1 MDKIIS
7 TFYIIGDAK
16 LLLRKR
22 RNIVD
27 NSVSY
32 DYYNEVI
39 DRMIPDSNSLLEI
52 LAKALRERKAT
63 EVTEVEWAK
72 EIQRQKKT
80 QHG

>member
-63 EVTEVEWAK
+63 EVTEIEWAK
-72 EIQRQKKT
+72 EIQRQKKA

>member
-52 LAKALRERKAT
+52 LARALRERKAT
-63 EVTEVEWAK
+63 EVTEIEWAK

>member
-32 DYYNEVI
+32 DYYNEAI

-63 EVTEVEWAK
+63 EVTEIEWAK
-72 EIQRQKKT
+72 EIQRQKKA

>member
-63 EVTEVEWAK
+63 EVTEIEWAK